1 MDLEF
6 KMFDLAFATA
16 PELIRELG
24 QRLRTQRLAKS
35 VTQQELAVRAGV
47 SVGAIKKLEATGLT
61 TMDTYVRA
69 VQALGLVDEL
79 ADFMT
84 LRPTTSIATME
95 KAQAARRQRVRHP
108 AAGRRP

>member
-1 MDLEF
+1 MLDV
-6 KMFDLAFATA
+6 AFATA

-61 TMDTYVRA
+61 TMETYVRA

-84 LRPTTSIATME
+84 LRPTTSIAAME
-95 KAQAARRQRVRHP
+95 KAQAAQRQRVRHP
-108 AAGRRP
+108 AARRRP

>member
-1 MDLEF
+1 
-6 KMFDLAFATA
+6 MFDVAFATA

-61 TMDTYVRA
+61 TMA
-69 VQALGLVDEL
+69 
-79 ADFMT
+79 
-84 LRPTTSIATME
+84 PTCGPCRRWGSWMSWQTS
-95 KAQAARRQRVRHP
+95 
-108 AAGRRP
+108 